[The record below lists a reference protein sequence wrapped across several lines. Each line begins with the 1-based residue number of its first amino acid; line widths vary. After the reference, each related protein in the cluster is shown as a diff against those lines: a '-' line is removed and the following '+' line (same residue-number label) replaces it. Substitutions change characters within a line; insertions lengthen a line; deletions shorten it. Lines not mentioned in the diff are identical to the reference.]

1 MTNEK
6 IRKLLADLQKEVRQ
20 TEMNAGARSSL
31 RKLDSDIHE
40 LLSSSSSAPNV
51 KSVVE
56 RAKLLEAEFAV
67 RHPTVETVLRE
78 VIDTLARIGV

>member
-1 MTNEK
+1 MRNEK
-6 IRKLLADLQKEVRQ
+6 IRKLLADLHEEVRQ
-20 TEMNAGARSSL
+20 TEMNAETRSSL

-40 LLSSSSSAPNV
+40 LLSSSASEPNV